1 MKKNIL
7 TFICCFL
14 SLSFYSQ
21 EYPKTK
27 KSPTSITKH
36 NVSFQDDYSWLENMR
51 SEEVTQWVN
60 LQNMIVDTCMQ
71 EIKKVYNIAP
81 TIKEYNLRTTYSL
94 PRKSGKYFYKFYIKD
109 KKKSSSLFFM
119 KNLDDEPIEIVN
131 PNRIYPDDNVIIED
145 YFPSK
150 NSTSLAYKISVNG
163 SDKKE
168 IRFMD
173 LDKNKSID
181 DVLKNVKF
189 SNISWNK
196 DQGVFYKKNTNKTQF
211 ERDSTFQIYYHRIG
225 LKQEEDE
232 LIYDGLK
239 FEGLAS
245 FFTTKDKLFV
255 LENNKKESTKNYYYA
270 DLGSEPFQLQ
280 KFIENDSTD
289 FKLINYKNG
298 RVYFST
304 KEYNWGEVR
313 SFNLKNRKDENLVIP
328 QIYNNLLVKHYFT
341 DEYIICK
348 YKTLGKN
355 YLIVYDYTGA
365 FIRRVDVP
373 NGYDLEMMY
382 YNDQDKDLY
391 FGVYSYVLPFR
402 NFKINI
408 ETGIDQPFYS
418 LTNKPKPTLFPTNYF
433 ETKTITYKS
442 RDNVDIPIVIVHKKG
457 IQLDGNNPTLLKA
470 YGGFGVIN
478 SPNYNTGLVCF
489 LEKGGV
495 FAYAEIRGGG
505 EKGLKWHKDGKGL
518 KKVNCFNDFID
529 AAEFLIK
536 EKYTSPNKLAIT
548 GGSQGGLLVG
558 VAMTK
563 RPELFKVAIPVVG
576 LYDLIRFDQYT
587 AGKYWIDEYGN
598 TDKEV
603 DYKNIL
609 AYSPYQNIKEDV
621 NYPTTLIITSENDD
635 RVPPLHSYKFA
646 AKLQNRKAQKNPI
659 YLRTTEKA
667 GHSGNTSTYDKYLNE
682 TTEFYSFLLYH
693 LNK

>member
-1 MKKNIL
+1 MKKFIL
-7 TFICCFL
+7 TLICSFL
-14 SLSFYSQ
+14 SLFFYSQ

-27 KSPTSITKH
+27 KLPTTITKH
-36 NVSFQDDYSWLENMR
+36 NVTFQDDYSWLENMR
-51 SEEVTQWVN
+51 SEEITEWVN
-60 LQNMIVDTCMQ
+60 QQNRIVDTCFQ
-71 EIKKVYNIAP
+71 KIKKIYNIAP
-81 TIKEYNLRTTYSL
+81 TIKEYNLQTTYSL
-94 PRKSGKYFYKFYIKD
+94 PSKSGKYFYKFYMKD

-119 KNLDDEPIEIVN
+119 KYLDDEPVEIVN
-131 PNRIYPDDNVIIED
+131 PNKIYPDDNVTIDD

-150 NSTSLAYKISVNG
+150 NSTLMAYKISING

-168 IRFMD
+168 IRFMN
-173 LDKNKSID
+173 LEKNKSID

-189 SNISWNK
+189 SNVSWNK
-196 DQGVFYKKNTNKTQF
+196 ERGVFYKKNSNKTQF
-211 ERDSTFQIYYHRIG
+211 ERDSTFQIYYHKIG
-225 LKQEEDE
+225 LKQEDDE

-239 FEGLAS
+239 FESYTS

-255 LENNKKESTKNYYYA
+255 IENNKKESSKNYYYA
-270 DLGSEPFQLQ
+270 NLDSEPFQLQ
-280 KFIENDSTD
+280 QFIEKDSTD
-289 FKLINYKNG
+289 FKFINYKNG

-313 SFNLKNRKDENLVIP
+313 SFNLNNRKDENLVIP
-328 QIYNNLLVKHYFT
+328 QIYNNLLVNHYFT
-341 DEYIICK
+341 DDYIICK

-355 YLIVYDYTGA
+355 YLIVYDYSGT
-365 FIRRVDVP
+365 FIRKVDVP

-391 FGVYSYVLPFR
+391 FGVHSYVLPFR

-418 LTNKPKPTLFPTNYF
+418 LTNKPKPALFPTNYF

-518 KKVNCFNDFID
+518 KKINCFNDFID

-587 AGKYWIDEYGN
+587 AGKYWVDEYGN
-598 TDKEV
+598 TEKEV

-621 NYPTTLIITSENDD
+621 NYPTTLIITSDNDD

-667 GHSGNTSTYDKYLNE
+667 GHNGNTSTYEKYLNE